1 MSRILLFLPCLLFLS
16 LASCDF
22 APGTSSPLSEP
33 SQPLTIA
40 MASET
45 PVPSVPPIENPY
57 SAQPGDDLLTHDRVF
72 LDTQELLIE
81 QGLPP
86 LIILI
91 LQGNLPTPCHQ
102 LRVDINPPDDNNRIF
117 AEVYSV
123 ADPEIICIQVL
134 EPFEA
139 HIPLDGFSSGQYTVW
154 VNGEQVGKF
163 NQ

>member
-86 LIILI
+86 LIVLV
-91 LQGNLPTPCHQ
+91 LQGNCQPPVTSCASTSTCQMIKTVSSRSVFGCRSRDNMHSSPRT
-102 LRVDINPPDDNNRIF
+102 LRSPNPNWRLF
-117 AEVYSV
+117 EWAVHSV
-123 ADPEIICIQVL
+123 
-134 EPFEA
+134 
-139 HIPLDGFSSGQYTVW
+139 GQW
-154 VNGEQVGKF
+154 
-163 NQ
+163 